1 MVKFVL
7 CLLAIP
13 VATVSLK
20 ETACNRDRKIGFYE
34 EGKTPFA
41 PDSCDGLEER
51 LESVM
56 AVMSHGRQAE
66 LFYSVMAVMHVMSHS
81 EMAVMSCG
89 RVAVMSY
96 SRMAMMSHGLRQGG
110 LRVSQG
116 TSRPSFR

>member
-13 VATVSLK
+13 VATVPLIK

-51 LESVM
+51 SESVM
-56 AVMSHGRQAE
+56 AVMSHDRQAE
-66 LFYSVMAVMHVMSHS
+66 LFYSVVAVMHV
-81 EMAVMSCG
+81 
-89 RVAVMSY
+89 
-96 SRMAMMSHGLRQGG
+96 
-110 LRVSQG
+110 
-116 TSRPSFR
+116 P